1 MWSLTP
7 LFGLW
12 AGTIMMLFLL
22 MGTIWWS
29 KSTKPGERYTC
40 PLVVS
45 LRAILFVVLVYY
57 GLLFWDAVVKVG
69 FLGILGYGNFS
80 YQLAPLILMAIL
92 GTFMIIGGAIV
103 APTRASLVSFAALVA
118 YSMYYL
124 QVETLSFIGG
134 DESKPIFYIP
144 VIVGIGIV
152 VVVEG
157 LALLYR
163 AIRKRRP
170 LLEAKRLWD
179 ISASFKRVA
188 SRRTYIILWILFSVE
203 WILEFEGLSLLC
215 WLF

>member
-1 MWSLTP
+1 MIL
-7 LFGLW
+7 
-12 AGTIMMLFLL
+12 MLFLL

-29 KSTKPGERYTC
+29 KTTKPGERYTC
-40 PLVVS
+40 PLVIG

-57 GLLFWDAVVKVG
+57 GLLLWDAVVKVG

-80 YQLAPLILMAIL
+80 YQLTPLILMALL
-92 GTFMIIGGAIV
+92 GSFMIIGGAFV
-103 APTRASLVSFAALVA
+103 APTRASLVTFGAMVV
-118 YSMYYL
+118 YTMYHL
-124 QVETLSFIGG
+124 QVTTLTFTEG
-134 DESKPIFYIP
+134 ESKEIFYMP
-144 VIVGIGIV
+144 VLMNLAILF
-152 VVVEG
+152 VVEG

-170 LLEAKRLWD
+170 VLEARRLWD
-179 ISASFKRVA
+179 ISASFKRIA